1 VRRVLLVVVALIV
14 LLVGADFATRAVAA
28 TELRDRAR
36 QRVQGARDS
45 SASVGTF
52 PFLAR
57 LLVAGSI
64 ARVHVK
70 VKPVATT
77 RITFDFVDIDLRDVH
92 VDRNRVLRDRSV
104 QLTGL
109 GSGTVTAEV
118 SQEEISRLAHVT
130 VTFSPGRPAVTI
142 GGLQASA
149 PVGVT
154 RGQLTIGAGR
164 AALHVTIPRGPLM
177 ACDATSVVVRQ
188 GVLDLSCTIHD
199 VPPELLRTAQTASS
213 ASMTS

>member
-1 VRRVLLVVVALIV
+1 MRRVLLVVVALIV

-36 QRVQGARDS
+36 HRVQGARDS

-77 RITFDFVDIDLRDVH
+77 RITFDFVDIDLRDVR

-109 GSGTVTAEV
+109 GSGTVTASGPRTMRV
-118 SQEEISRLAHVT
+118 RPRLSSSSLVINEPA
-130 VTFSPGRPAVTI
+130 RPLA
-142 GGLQASA
+142 LSA
-149 PVGVT
+149 
-154 RGQLTIGAGR
+154 
-164 AALHVTIPRGPLM
+164 
-177 ACDATSVVVRQ
+177 
-188 GVLDLSCTIHD
+188 
-199 VPPELLRTAQTASS
+199 
-213 ASMTS
+213 